1 MNVCPLEALRANA
14 LEAVERH
21 AAADVGEPAR
31 GVGDAAEGVQ
41 PAEALSEKRLVA
53 VGQEEGALGGTF
65 GVEVA
70 EAVAEV
76 KIEAVEVGEACAE
89 VVHHVDPIPLGRK
102 LAADVVGKL
111 ARGGAVAQVVHDGA
125 VDEEVQGDA
134 QEKRGVEDLDV
145 DPP

>member
-1 MNVCPLEALRANA
+1 MGANINTDPKIQNDAARPSCRAGFIGVDGWREERRLGADLLLADA

-41 PAEALSEKRLVA
+41 PAEALSEERLVA

-76 KIEAVEVGEACAE
+76 N
-89 VVHHVDPIPLGRK
+89 
-102 LAADVVGKL
+102 
-111 ARGGAVAQVVHDGA
+111 
-125 VDEEVQGDA
+125 
-134 QEKRGVEDLDV
+134 
-145 DPP
+145 